1 MNRKFVS
8 VNKQTRKGF
17 LCLRDIMGGKHNTR
31 NQSAGEAGHG
41 ETVGKSKFQTTT
53 EVLLKHQIKLE
64 ELQHRLSRFGSA
76 KTAEENR
83 GS

>member
-17 LCLRDIMGGKHNTR
+17 LCFRDTMCGKHNTR
-31 NQSAGEAGHG
+31 NQSAGEAGQG
-41 ETVGKSKFQTTT
+41 ETVGKTKFQTTT